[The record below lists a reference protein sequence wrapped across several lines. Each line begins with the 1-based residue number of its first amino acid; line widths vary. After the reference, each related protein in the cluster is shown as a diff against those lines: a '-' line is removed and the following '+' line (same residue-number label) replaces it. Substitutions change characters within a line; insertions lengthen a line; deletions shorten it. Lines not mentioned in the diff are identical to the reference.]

1 MKELN
6 LNLFARIFAVVMFF
20 EIYLTNN
27 LLAQCQPLGAPAPT
41 YNCEDVVVGVP
52 PGKSGFFMNTPS
64 NLEVVFDSYSDYAGS
79 VVLSGATQLAI
90 TAEQLAA
97 SLPSQCKWELQMV
110 VDNSTFGAPV
120 APIVAPAPD
129 EWFPDVIYGLGSS
142 GPYPQIYELE
152 VRINNACGTPI
163 STVYQ
168 NFTNDFDAITIID
181 GTVLQAAGSCAS
193 GVNGAGSFLTNYSE
207 YTFNIDYKI
216 KLDASTLFGG
226 LPNPFAYNPGRYK
239 LNVHFC
245 LREIP

>member
-1 MKELN
+1 MFIVRLIAVV
-6 LNLFARIFAVVMFF
+6 LFFNLFLIHQV
-20 EIYLTNN
+20 YS
-27 LLAQCQPLGAPAPT
+27 QCQPLDPPAPT

-52 PGKSGFFMNTPS
+52 PGKSGFYMNTPT

-97 SLPSQCKWELQMV
+97 SLPAQCKWELQMV

-120 APIVAPAPD
+120 APLAAPAAD
-129 EWFPDVIYGLGSS
+129 EWFPDALYGLGSS

-152 VRINNACGTPI
+152 VRVNNACGTPI

-168 NFTNDFDAITIID
+168 NFVNDFDAITVID
-181 GTVLQAAGSCAS
+181 GTVLVAAASCGP
-193 GVNGAGSFLTNYSE
+193 GVNGAGSYLTNYGE

-216 KLDASTLFGG
+216 RLDASTLFGG
-226 LPNPFAYNPGRYK
+226 SSNPFAYNPGRYK
-239 LNVHFC
+239 LNIHFC

>member
-6 LNLFARIFAVVMFF
+6 LKSFLRILALVLFF
-20 EIYLTNN
+20 EISLFTGV
-27 LLAQCQPLGAPAPT
+27 LAQCQALGPPAPT

-52 PGKSGFFMNTPS
+52 PGKSGFFMNTPG
-64 NLEVVFDSYSDYAGS
+64 NLEVVFDSYSDYSGS

-97 SLPSQCKWELQMV
+97 SLPAQCKWELQMV
-110 VDNSTFGAPV
+110 VDNSTFGLPAAPV
-120 APIVAPAPD
+120 VAPAAN

-181 GTVLQAAGSCAS
+181 GTVLQAAGACAS
-193 GVNGAGSFLTNYSE
+193 GVNGQV
-207 YTFNIDYKI
+207 
-216 KLDASTLFGG
+216 
-226 LPNPFAYNPGRYK
+226 PF
-239 LNVHFC
+239 
-245 LREIP
+245 